1 MWANVYL
8 LFWLTLFPFG
18 TGWMEESRFAPAP
31 TAAYGLI
38 LMMAG
43 IGYLFL
49 QRQILKL
56 AEPDSALRREI
67 GKDFKGNACILL
79 YALGVGLAFCEAL
92 GGLPLLCAGG
102 GDVADP
108 RPADRTGAGRGL
120 SPGFS

>member
-1 MWANVYL
+1 MWADIYL
-8 LFWLTLFPFG
+8 LFRLTLFPFG

-43 IGYLFL
+43 IGYLYL

-56 AEPDSALRREI
+56 AEPDSALRREF

-79 YALGVGLAFCEAL
+79 YALGVGLAFVK
-92 GGLPLLCAGG
+92 PW
-102 GDVADP
+102 VACVCYVLVVAMWLIP
-108 RPADRTGAGRGL
+108 DRRIERAMDG
-120 SPGFS
+120 S